1 MRTVLRS
8 SAVLL
13 LSLACTSADPVSGPA
28 VPPLVA
34 GVGIPGGSKCAAVE
48 LLPEQGTVAVGG
60 TLQMSAT
67 AFNKKGNPIPGAVI
81 QWASAFNEVAA
92 VSSTGVVTGVSAGET
107 HILASC
113 AGIVDSVP
121 VVVSP

>member
-1 MRTVLRS
+1 MRTLLRS

-13 LSLACTSADPVSGPA
+13 FSLGCAPTDPMSGPEM
-28 VPPLVA
+28 PPLVA

-48 LLPEQGTVAVGG
+48 LLPEQGAVAVGG

-67 AFNKKGNPIPGAVI
+67 AFNKKGNSIPSALI
-81 QWASAFNEVAA
+81 QWASSFNSVAA
-92 VSSTGVVTGVSAGET
+92 VSSTGLVTGVSAGET

>member
-1 MRTVLRS
+1 MRAFLRS

-13 LSLACTSADPVSGPA
+13 LSLGCAPAEPVSGPTA
-28 VPPLVA
+28 PALVA

-48 LLPEQGTVAVGG
+48 LLPERGTVAVGG
-60 TLQMSAT
+60 TLQMAAT
-67 AFNKKGNPIPGAVI
+67 AFNKKGNAIPSALI
-81 QWASAFNEVAA
+81 QWASSFSSVAA
-92 VSSTGVVTGVSAGET
+92 VSSTGLVTGVSPGNT

-121 VVVSP
+121 VVVGP

>member
-1 MRTVLRS
+1 MRASLRS

-13 LSLACTSADPVSGPA
+13 LSLGCAPAEPVSGPTG
-28 VPPLVA
+28 PDLVA
-34 GVGIPGGSKCAAVE
+34 GVGIPGGSKCVAVE

-67 AFNKKGNPIPGAVI
+67 AFNKKGNSIPNALI
-81 QWASAFNEVAA
+81 QWASSFVSVAA
-92 VSSTGVVTGVSAGET
+92 VSSTGLVTGVSVGNT

-121 VVVSP
+121 VVVGP

>member
-1 MRTVLRS
+1 MRTLVRS

-13 LSLACTSADPVSGPA
+13 LSLGCAPADPVAGPA
-28 VPPLVA
+28 TPPMVA

-67 AFNKKGNPIPGAVI
+67 AFNKKGNPIPSAPI
-81 QWASAFNEVAA
+81 QWASSFNTVAA
-92 VSSTGVVTGVSAGET
+92 VSSTGLVTGVAAGET

-121 VVVSP
+121 VVVNP

>member
-1 MRTVLRS
+1 MRTLLRS

-13 LSLACTSADPVSGPA
+13 LALACAPADPVSGPA
-28 VPPLVA
+28 APPPVA
-34 GVGIPGGSKCAAVE
+34 GVGIPGGSKCVAVE

-67 AFNKKGNPIPGAVI
+67 AFNKKGTPIPGALI
-81 QWASAFNEVAA
+81 QWASSFNNVAA
-92 VSSTGVVTGVSAGET
+92 VSSTGLVTGVSVGTT

-121 VVVSP
+121 VVVGP